1 MHPNSTPATP
11 TGFTGY
17 VSGHRFGLTMLTCA
31 VVLVVMLAAVYGTVG
46 FTAIGASHTSA
57 GVPEAILR

>member
-1 MHPNSTPATP
+1 MHPNPTPPTP
-11 TGFTGY
+11 TGFTSY
-17 VSGHRFGLTMLTCA
+17 VSGHRFGLTLLTCA

-46 FTAIGASHTSA
+46 FTPIGAIHTSA